1 MPMLQSSIHVFSRV
15 ARRCTDIHFSN
26 LFSDGSMI
34 YVTDTAVALRS
45 SAFTL
50 PDVIQDSPWVDT
62 LIRAFDKYASAADL
76 RLAALGPKAK
86 CPGEYPTISENLRAY
101 GRYSKN
107 QGEKAAFYPV
117 GDCMV
122 NASLLADVLTAI
134 PDACVYAVPGD
145 PLKPLFFRG
154 EYAEGILLP
163 MRLSMQR
170 IGRYLQ
176 ILADYQR
183 ESGEQGADPSRPFI
197 TIPLEKI
204 KEQAEAEDKRQQEA
218 RRQQEQEREARMR
231 QSQAEEAAQREQ
243 DEKEKD
249 EKRENA
255 RKILL
260 SDGENMPVDG
270 AALCELAAE
279 MGVSIPLRTKGFI
292 LQKLATISIA
302 NGQFKR
308 YTFRA
313 KKKGAQGSDAC
324 FKYIQALID
333 ALKMQ
338 PIEEESEN
346 LPENNVPELENRPE
360 NLENP
365 VAKESNSRIHN
376 INMEKFGEQ
385 FQKEYNFLYDCRGYV
400 AGYDEAVSAFDRFQA
415 DHADF
420 VREFAQYRGDVVS
433 SDREAAAFMF
443 ALDSLDDPAPDPD
456 GTPSHSE
463 QSAENNGA
471 ESGVRAANPAPISA
485 AVCPAM
491 YGLLA
496 LSAGTLSTLA
506 RQKNLPDSEKY
517 SALEVF
523 HEKIVRAALTLDV
536 SQYANWQQL
545 FEAAYSVAF
554 PAPAPEQ
561 KVPQTEK
568 QLQTVGSV
576 CHMVYCTGPNPLGEQ
591 KTMDF
596 PSLAEC
602 REWIAAHRSAD
613 LARSCGYTVYAG
625 SHDYVLRDGDGFPVV
640 LLTYSRAAPVPP
652 QNGAK
657 SDDRPANLSRKRK
670 KPNPEKRHEAAQKAN
685 ADKALLQTFV
695 ESDLSCFGHVTADTQ
710 SALQF
715 QGYFWDGS
723 KLRKC
728 KKPLHVFSVS
738 TG

>member
-1 MPMLQSSIHVFSRV
+1 MPMLQSSIHIFQRV
-15 ARRCTDIHFSN
+15 AHRCTDSRFSN
-26 LFSDGSMI
+26 LLSAGPMVYASDRFM
-34 YVTDTAVALRS
+34 VLRS

-50 PDVIQDSPWVDT
+50 PDVVSGTPAVDALT
-62 LIRAFDKYASAADL
+62 RVFDDVSSRDLHFAASA
-76 RLAALGPKAK
+76 PKADYHCGK
-86 CPGEYPTISENLRAY
+86 PIISEKLHAY
-101 GRYSKN
+101 VRFAKN
-107 QGEKAAFYPV
+107 QGEKAAYYPV

-145 PLKPLFFRG
+145 PFKPLFFRG

-183 ESGEQGADPSRPFI
+183 ESGEQGADPSHPFM

-204 KEQAEAEDKRQQEA
+204 KEQAEAEERRQQEA
-218 RRQQEQEREARMR
+218 QRQQEQEREAYIR
-231 QSQAEEAAQREQ
+231 QRQAEEAAEREQ
-243 DEKEKD
+243 AEEEKA
-249 EKRENA
+249 EKREST
-255 RKILL
+255 RKTLL

-270 AALCELAAE
+270 AALCDLAAE

-333 ALKMQ
+333 ALKMK
-338 PIEEESEN
+338 PFEEKTEKQ
-346 LPENNVPELENRPE
+346 PENNVPELENRPE
-360 NLENP
+360 NLKNP
-365 VAKESNSRIHN
+365 VAKESKSHIHN
-376 INMEKFGEQ
+376 ISMEKFCEQ

-400 AGYDEAVSAFDRFQA
+400 AGYDEAVSAFDRFQI

-443 ALDSLDDPAPDPD
+443 ALDVLDDPAPVPD
-456 GTPSHSE
+456 ETPSHDE
-463 QSAENNGA
+463 QLPENNGA
-471 ESGVRAANPAPISA
+471 HSEMQPPI
-485 AVCPAM
+485 
-491 YGLLA
+491 
-496 LSAGTLSTLA
+496 
-506 RQKNLPDSEKY
+506 
-517 SALEVF
+517 
-523 HEKIVRAALTLDV
+523 
-536 SQYANWQQL
+536 
-545 FEAAYSVAF
+545 
-554 PAPAPEQ
+554 
-561 KVPQTEK
+561 
-568 QLQTVGSV
+568 
-576 CHMVYCTGPNPLGEQ
+576 
-591 KTMDF
+591 
-596 PSLAEC
+596 
-602 REWIAAHRSAD
+602 
-613 LARSCGYTVYAG
+613 
-625 SHDYVLRDGDGFPVV
+625 
-640 LLTYSRAAPVPP
+640 PP
-652 QNGAK
+652 QNGAT

-670 KPNPEKRHEAAQKAN
+670 KPNMQKRHEAAQKAS

-695 ESDLSCFGHVTADTQ
+695 ESDLSRFGHVTAGTQ

>member
-1 MPMLQSSIHVFSRV
+1 MPMLQSSIHVFPRV
-15 ARRCTDIHFSN
+15 ARRCTNPRFSN

-50 PDVIQDSPWVDT
+50 PDVIQDSPSVDT
-62 LIRAFDKYASAADL
+62 LIRAFDKYANVAGL

-86 CPGEYPTISENLRAY
+86 CPGEYPIISENLRAY

-107 QGEKAAFYPV
+107 QGEKAAYYPV

-145 PLKPLFFRG
+145 PYKPLFLRG

-183 ESGEQGADPSRPFI
+183 ESGERGADPSNPFM

-204 KEQAEAEDKRQQEA
+204 KEQAEAEERRQQEA
-218 RRQQEQEREARMR
+218 QRQQEQEREAYIR
-231 QSQAEEAAQREQ
+231 QRQAEEAAEREQ
-243 DEKEKD
+243 AEEEKA
-249 EKRENA
+249 EKREST
-255 RKILL
+255 RKTLL

-270 AALCELAAE
+270 AALCDLAAE

-338 PIEEESEN
+338 STESESEN
-346 LPENNVPELENRPE
+346 LPENNVPELEKRPAA
-360 NLENP
+360 LEDSA
-365 VAKESNSRIHN
+365 AKESNSRIHN
-376 INMEKFGEQ
+376 ISMEKFCEQ

-415 DHADF
+415 DHVDF

-443 ALDSLDDPAPDPD
+443 AIDVLDDPD
-456 GTPSHSE
+456 GTPSPDE
-463 QSAENNGA
+463 QLPENNGA
-471 ESGVRAANPAPISA
+471 HSEFQPPI
-485 AVCPAM
+485 
-491 YGLLA
+491 
-496 LSAGTLSTLA
+496 
-506 RQKNLPDSEKY
+506 
-517 SALEVF
+517 
-523 HEKIVRAALTLDV
+523 
-536 SQYANWQQL
+536 
-545 FEAAYSVAF
+545 
-554 PAPAPEQ
+554 
-561 KVPQTEK
+561 
-568 QLQTVGSV
+568 
-576 CHMVYCTGPNPLGEQ
+576 
-591 KTMDF
+591 
-596 PSLAEC
+596 
-602 REWIAAHRSAD
+602 
-613 LARSCGYTVYAG
+613 
-625 SHDYVLRDGDGFPVV
+625 
-640 LLTYSRAAPVPP
+640 PP

-657 SDDRPANLSRKRK
+657 SDERPANPSRKRK
-670 KPNPEKRHEAAQKAN
+670 KPNLQKRHEAARKAN
-685 ADKALLQTFV
+685 DDKALLQTFV
-695 ESDLSCFGHVTADTQ
+695 ESDLSRFGHVMAETQ

-728 KKPLHVFSVS
+728 KKTLHVFSVS

>member
-1 MPMLQSSIHVFSRV
+1 MLFRSV
-15 ARRCTDIHFSN
+15 ARRCNDPRFSN

-50 PDVIQDSPWVDT
+50 PDVIPDSPAVDT
-62 LIRAFDKYASAADL
+62 LIRAFDKYSSAADL

-86 CPGEYPTISENLRAY
+86 CPGEYPIISENLRAY
-101 GRYSKN
+101 DRYSKD
-107 QGEKAAFYPV
+107 QGAKSAFYPV

-122 NASLLADVLTAI
+122 NASLLADVLAAI

-145 PLKPLFFRG
+145 PYKPIFFRG
-154 EYAEGILLP
+154 EYAEGLLFPVRLP
-163 MRLSMQR
+163 MRDILHS
-170 IGRYLQ
+170 LQ
-176 ILADYQR
+176 LLADYQR
-183 ESGEQGADPSRPFI
+183 GSGEHGADPSRPFM

-204 KEQAEAEDKRQQEA
+204 KEQAEAEERRQQEA
-218 RRQQEQEREARMR
+218 RRQQEQEREAYIR
-231 QSQAEEAAQREQ
+231 QRQAEEAAQREQ
-243 DEKEKD
+243 AEKEKA
-249 EKRENA
+249 EKREST
-255 RKILL
+255 RKTLL

-292 LQKLATISIA
+292 LQKLATISISD
-302 NGQFKR
+302 GQFKH
-308 YTFRA
+308 YKFRA
-313 KKKGAQGSDAC
+313 KTKGTQGSDAR

-338 PIEEESEN
+338 PIEEKSEN
-346 LPENNVPELENRPE
+346 SPENNVPELENRPA
-360 NLENP
+360 NLEKP
-365 VAKESNSRIHN
+365 AEKESNSRIHH
-376 INMEKFGEQ
+376 IGMEKFCEQ

-400 AGYDEAVSAFDRFQA
+400 AGYDEAVSAFDRFQI

-463 QSAENNGA
+463 QLPENNGA
-471 ESGVRAANPAPISA
+471 HSELHPPI
-485 AVCPAM
+485 
-491 YGLLA
+491 
-496 LSAGTLSTLA
+496 
-506 RQKNLPDSEKY
+506 
-517 SALEVF
+517 
-523 HEKIVRAALTLDV
+523 
-536 SQYANWQQL
+536 
-545 FEAAYSVAF
+545 
-554 PAPAPEQ
+554 
-561 KVPQTEK
+561 
-568 QLQTVGSV
+568 
-576 CHMVYCTGPNPLGEQ
+576 
-591 KTMDF
+591 
-596 PSLAEC
+596 
-602 REWIAAHRSAD
+602 
-613 LARSCGYTVYAG
+613 
-625 SHDYVLRDGDGFPVV
+625 
-640 LLTYSRAAPVPP
+640 PP

-670 KPNPEKRHEAAQKAN
+670 KPNMQKRHEAAQKVS

-695 ESDLSCFGHVTADTQ
+695 ESDLSRFGHVTAETQ

-723 KLRKC
+723 KLCKC

>member
-1 MPMLQSSIHVFSRV
+1 MPMLQSSIHIFQRV
-15 ARRCTDIHFSN
+15 AHRCTDSRFSN
-26 LFSDGSMI
+26 LLSAGPMI
-34 YVTDTAVALRS
+34 YATDTAIALRS

-50 PDVIQDSPWVDT
+50 PGIVSGTPAVDALT
-62 LIRAFDKYASAADL
+62 RVFDDLSSRDLHFAASA
-76 RLAALGPKAK
+76 PKANYHCGK
-86 CPGEYPTISENLRAY
+86 PIISEKLHAY
-101 GRYSKN
+101 VRFATN
-107 QGEKAAFYPV
+107 RGEKVAFYPV

-145 PLKPLFFRG
+145 PLKPLFFHG

-183 ESGEQGADPSRPFI
+183 ESGEQGADPSHPFM
-197 TIPLEKI
+197 TIALDKI
-204 KEQAEAEDKRQQEA
+204 AEQAAEETRRQQEA
-218 RRQQEQEREARMR
+218 QRQQEQEREAYIR
-231 QSQAEEAAQREQ
+231 QRQAEEAAEREQ
-243 DEKEKD
+243 AEEEKA
-249 EKRENA
+249 EKREST
-255 RKILL
+255 RKTLL

-270 AALCELAAE
+270 AALCDLAAE

-333 ALKMQ
+333 ALKMK
-338 PIEEESEN
+338 PFEEKTEKQ
-346 LPENNVPELENRPE
+346 PENNVPELENRPE
-360 NLENP
+360 NLKNP
-365 VAKESNSRIHN
+365 VAKESKSHIHN
-376 INMEKFGEQ
+376 INMEKFCEQ

-443 ALDSLDDPAPDPD
+443 ALDVLDDPN
-456 GTPSHSE
+456 GTPSPDE
-463 QSAENNGA
+463 QLPENNGA
-471 ESGVRAANPAPISA
+471 HSEFQPPI
-485 AVCPAM
+485 
-491 YGLLA
+491 
-496 LSAGTLSTLA
+496 
-506 RQKNLPDSEKY
+506 
-517 SALEVF
+517 
-523 HEKIVRAALTLDV
+523 
-536 SQYANWQQL
+536 
-545 FEAAYSVAF
+545 
-554 PAPAPEQ
+554 
-561 KVPQTEK
+561 
-568 QLQTVGSV
+568 
-576 CHMVYCTGPNPLGEQ
+576 
-591 KTMDF
+591 
-596 PSLAEC
+596 
-602 REWIAAHRSAD
+602 
-613 LARSCGYTVYAG
+613 
-625 SHDYVLRDGDGFPVV
+625 
-640 LLTYSRAAPVPP
+640 PP
-652 QNGAK
+652 QNGAQ
-657 SDDRPANLSRKRK
+657 SDDHPTNPSRKRK
-670 KPNPEKRHEAAQKAN
+670 KPNLQKRHEAARKAN

-695 ESDLSCFGHVTADTQ
+695 ESDLSSFGHVTAGTQ

>member
-1 MPMLQSSIHVFSRV
+1 MPMLQSSIHVFPRV
-15 ARRCTDIHFSN
+15 ARRCKDSRYSC
-26 LFSDGSMI
+26 LLSAGPMVYAADGFM
-34 YVTDTAVALRS
+34 ALRS

-50 PDVIQDSPWVDT
+50 PDVVSGTSAVDVLT
-62 LIRAFDKYASAADL
+62 RVFDDVSSRDLHFAASA
-76 RLAALGPKAK
+76 PKANYHCGK
-86 CPGEYPTISENLRAY
+86 PIIAEKLHAY
-101 GRYSKN
+101 VRFAKN
-107 QGEKAAFYPV
+107 QGEKAAYYPV

-145 PLKPLFFRG
+145 PFKPLFFRG

-183 ESGEQGADPSRPFI
+183 ESGEQGADPSRPFM
-197 TIPLEKI
+197 TIPLDKI
-204 KEQAEAEDKRQQEA
+204 KEQAEAEERRQQEA
-218 RRQQEQEREARMR
+218 KRQQEQEREEYIR
-231 QSQAEEAAQREQ
+231 QCQAEEAAQREQ
-243 DEKEKD
+243 AEKEKA
-249 EKRENA
+249 EKREST
-255 RKILL
+255 RKTLL
-260 SDGENMPVDG
+260 SEGENMPVDG

-333 ALKMQ
+333 SLKMQ
-338 PIEEESEN
+338 PIEEKSEN
-346 LPENNVPELENRPE
+346 SPENNVPELENRPADME
-360 NLENP
+360 DS
-365 VAKESNSRIHN
+365 VAKESKSHIHN
-376 INMEKFGEQ
+376 ISMEKFCEQ

-400 AGYDEAVSAFDRFQA
+400 SGYDEAVSAFDRFQT

-443 ALDSLDDPAPDPD
+443 ALDVLDDPD
-456 GTPSHSE
+456 GTPSPDE
-463 QSAENNGA
+463 QLPENNGA
-471 ESGVRAANPAPISA
+471 HSEFQPPI
-485 AVCPAM
+485 
-491 YGLLA
+491 
-496 LSAGTLSTLA
+496 
-506 RQKNLPDSEKY
+506 Q
-517 SALEVF
+517 
-523 HEKIVRAALTLDV
+523 
-536 SQYANWQQL
+536 
-545 FEAAYSVAF
+545 
-554 PAPAPEQ
+554 
-561 KVPQTEK
+561 
-568 QLQTVGSV
+568 
-576 CHMVYCTGPNPLGEQ
+576 
-591 KTMDF
+591 
-596 PSLAEC
+596 
-602 REWIAAHRSAD
+602 
-613 LARSCGYTVYAG
+613 
-625 SHDYVLRDGDGFPVV
+625 
-640 LLTYSRAAPVPP
+640 P
-652 QNGAK
+652 QNGAQ
-657 SDDRPANLSRKRK
+657 SDDRPTNPSRKRK
-670 KPNPEKRHEAAQKAN
+670 KPNLQKRHEAARKAN

-695 ESDLSCFGHVTADTQ
+695 ESDLSSFGHVTAGTQ

>member
-1 MPMLQSSIHVFSRV
+1 MPMLQSSIHIFQRV
-15 ARRCTDIHFSN
+15 ARRCTDSHFSC
-26 LFSDGSMI
+26 LLAAGPMV
-34 YVTDTAVALRS
+34 YATDTAVALRS
-45 SAFTL
+45 SAFNL
-50 PDVIQDSPWVDT
+50 PDVVSGTPAVDALT
-62 LIRAFDKYASAADL
+62 RVFDDVSSRDLHFAASA
-76 RLAALGPKAK
+76 PKADYHCGK
-86 CPGEYPTISENLRAY
+86 PIISEKLHAY
-101 GRYSKN
+101 VRFAKN
-107 QGEKAAFYPV
+107 RGEKVAFYPV

-145 PLKPLFFRG
+145 PYKPLFLRG

-183 ESGEQGADPSRPFI
+183 ESGERGADPSRPFM
-197 TIPLEKI
+197 TIPLERI
-204 KEQAEAEDKRQQEA
+204 KEQAEAEERRQQEA
-218 RRQQEQEREARMR
+218 KRQQEQEREEYIR
-231 QSQAEEAAQREQ
+231 QRQAEEATQREQ
-243 DEKEKD
+243 AEKEKA
-249 EKRENA
+249 EKREST

-333 ALKMQ
+333 TLKMQ
-338 PIEEESEN
+338 PIEEKSEN
-346 LPENNVPELENRPE
+346 APENNVPELEKRPAA
-360 NLENP
+360 LEDSA
-365 VAKESNSRIHN
+365 AKESNSRIHN
-376 INMEKFGEQ
+376 ISMEKFCEQ

-420 VREFAQYRGDVVS
+420 VLEFAQYRGDVVS

-443 ALDSLDDPAPDPD
+443 ALNSLDVPDPDPD
-456 GTPSHSE
+456 GTPSSPE

-471 ESGVRAANPAPISA
+471 ESGVRSANPAPISA

-491 YGLLA
+491 HDLLA

-670 KPNPEKRHEAAQKAN
+670 KPNPEKRHAAARKAN
-685 ADKALLQTFV
+685 ADKTLLQTFV
-695 ESDLSCFGHVTADTQ
+695 ESDLSRFGHVTADTQ

>member
-1 MPMLQSSIHVFSRV
+1 MPMLQSSIHIFQRV
-15 ARRCTDIHFSN
+15 ARRCTDSHFSN
-26 LFSDGSMI
+26 LFSVGPMI
-34 YVTDTAVALRS
+34 YATDTAVALRS

-62 LIRAFDKYASAADL
+62 LIRAFDKYANVAGL

-86 CPGEYPTISENLRAY
+86 CPGEYPIISEKLHAY
-101 GRYSKN
+101 VRFAKN
-107 QGEKAAFYPV
+107 RGEKVAFYPV

-145 PLKPLFFRG
+145 PLKPLFFHG
-154 EYAEGILLP
+154 EYAEGLLFPVRLP
-163 MRLSMQR
+163 MSGILHA
-170 IGRYLQ
+170 LQ
-176 ILADYQR
+176 LLADYQR
-183 ESGEQGADPSRPFI
+183 ESGERGADPSRPFM
-197 TIPLEKI
+197 TIPLDKI
-204 KEQAEAEDKRQQEA
+204 KEQAEAEEQRQQEA
-218 RRQQEQEREARMR
+218 RHQQEQEREAYIR
-231 QSQAEEAAQREQ
+231 QHQAEEAAEREQ
-243 DEKEKD
+243 AEKEKD

-260 SDGENMPVDG
+260 SNGENMPVDG

-292 LQKLATISIA
+292 LQKLNTLTIA
-302 NGQFKR
+302 DGQFKR

-324 FKYIQALID
+324 FQYIQALID

-346 LPENNVPELENRPE
+346 SPENNVPELEKRPAA
-360 NLENP
+360 LEDSA
-365 VAKESNSRIHN
+365 AKESNSRIHN
-376 INMEKFGEQ
+376 INMEKFCEQ

-400 AGYDEAVSAFDRFQA
+400 AGYDEAVSAFDRFQS

-443 ALDSLDDPAPDPD
+443 ALDVLDDPD
-456 GTPSHSE
+456 GTPSPPE

-471 ESGVRAANPAPISA
+471 ESGVRSENPAPISA

-491 YGLLA
+491 HDLLA

-554 PAPAPEQ
+554 PAPTPEQ

-576 CHMVYCTGPNPLGEQ
+576 CHMVYCTGQNPLGEQ

-596 PSLAEC
+596 PSLAAC
-602 REWIAAHRSAD
+602 LEWIAAHRSAD
-613 LARSCGYTVYAG
+613 LAHSCGYTVYAG

-640 LLTYSRAAPVPP
+640 LLTYSRTAPVPP
-652 QNGAK
+652 PNGAK

-670 KPNPEKRHEAAQKAN
+670 KPNPEKRHAAARKAS

-695 ESDLSCFGHVTADTQ
+695 ESDLARFGHVTAETR

>member
-1 MPMLQSSIHVFSRV
+1 MPMLQSSIHVFPRV
-15 ARRCTDIHFSN
+15 ARRCTDAHFSN

-50 PDVIQDSPWVDT
+50 PDVLQDSPAIDT
-62 LIRAFDKYASAADL
+62 LIRAFDKYANTAGR

-101 GRYSKN
+101 VRYSKN
-107 QGEKAAFYPV
+107 QGANAAFYPV

-122 NASLLADVLTAI
+122 NASLLADVLAAI

-145 PLKPLFFRG
+145 PFKPLFFRG
-154 EYAEGILLP
+154 EYAEGLLFPVRLP
-163 MRLSMQR
+163 MRDILHS
-170 IGRYLQ
+170 LQ
-176 ILADYQR
+176 LLADYQHGF
-183 ESGEQGADPSRPFI
+183 GEQGTDPFRPFM
-197 TIPLEKI
+197 TIPLDKI
-204 KEQAEAEDKRQQEA
+204 KEQAEAENQRQQEA
-218 RRQQEQEREARMR
+218 RRQLEQEREAYIR
-231 QSQAEEAAQREQ
+231 QRQAEEAAQREQ
-243 DEKEKD
+243 AEKEKA

-270 AALCELAAE
+270 AALCELATKKDI
-279 MGVSIPLRTKGFI
+279 SIPLRTKGFI

-302 NGQFKR
+302 EGQFNR

-338 PIEEESEN
+338 PIEEKSEKQ
-346 LPENNVPELENRPE
+346 PENNVPELENRPV
-360 NLENP
+360 NLEKP
-365 VAKESNSRIHN
+365 AAKESNSRIHH
-376 INMEKFGEQ
+376 IGMEKFCEQ

-443 ALDSLDDPAPDPD
+443 ALDVLDHPNPNPD
-456 GTPSHSE
+456 GTPSHPE
-463 QSAENNGA
+463 QLPENNGA
-471 ESGVRAANPAPISA
+471 HSEIQPPI
-485 AVCPAM
+485 
-491 YGLLA
+491 L
-496 LSAGTLSTLA
+496 
-506 RQKNLPDSEKY
+506 
-517 SALEVF
+517 
-523 HEKIVRAALTLDV
+523 
-536 SQYANWQQL
+536 
-545 FEAAYSVAF
+545 
-554 PAPAPEQ
+554 
-561 KVPQTEK
+561 
-568 QLQTVGSV
+568 
-576 CHMVYCTGPNPLGEQ
+576 
-591 KTMDF
+591 
-596 PSLAEC
+596 
-602 REWIAAHRSAD
+602 
-613 LARSCGYTVYAG
+613 
-625 SHDYVLRDGDGFPVV
+625 
-640 LLTYSRAAPVPP
+640 P

-657 SDDRPANLSRKRK
+657 SDDRPADSSRKRK
-670 KPNPEKRHEAAQKAN
+670 KPNLQKRHEAARKAN

-695 ESDLSCFGHVTADTQ
+695 ESDLSSFGHVTADTQ

>member
-1 MPMLQSSIHVFSRV
+1 MPMLQSSIHVFPRV
-15 ARRCTDIHFSN
+15 ARRCTDSHFSC
-26 LFSDGSMI
+26 LLAAGPMI
-34 YVTDTAVALRS
+34 YATDTAVALRS

-50 PDVIQDSPWVDT
+50 PDVIQDSPVIDT
-62 LIRAFDKYASAADL
+62 LVRMFDKYSSAADL

-86 CPGEYPTISENLRAY
+86 CPGEYPTISKNLRAY
-101 GRYSKN
+101 CRYSKN
-107 QGEKAAFYPV
+107 HGEKAAFYPV

-122 NASLLADVLTAI
+122 NAALLSDVLAAI

-145 PLKPLFFRG
+145 PFKPLFFRG
-154 EYAEGILLP
+154 EYAEGLLFPFRLPLSGILH
-163 MRLSMQR
+163 S
-170 IGRYLQ
+170 LQ
-176 ILADYQR
+176 LLTDYQR
-183 ESGEQGADPSRPFI
+183 GSGEQGADPFRPFM
-197 TIPLEKI
+197 TIPLDKI
-204 KEQAEAEDKRQQEA
+204 KEQAEAENQRQQEA
-218 RRQQEQEREARMR
+218 RRQQEQEREARIR

-243 DEKEKD
+243 AEKEKA
-249 EKRENA
+249 EKREST
-255 RKILL
+255 RKTLL

-279 MGVSIPLRTKGFI
+279 MGIAIPLRTKGFI
-292 LQKLATISIA
+292 LQKLATISISD
-302 NGQFKR
+302 GQFKR

-338 PIEEESEN
+338 STESESEN
-346 LPENNVPELENRPE
+346 PPENNVPELENRPA
-360 NLENP
+360 NLEKTA
-365 VAKESNSRIHN
+365 AKESNSRIHN
-376 INMEKFGEQ
+376 IGMEKFCEQ

-463 QSAENNGA
+463 RPAENNGA
-471 ESGVRAANPAPISA
+471 HSEIQPPI
-485 AVCPAM
+485 
-491 YGLLA
+491 
-496 LSAGTLSTLA
+496 
-506 RQKNLPDSEKY
+506 
-517 SALEVF
+517 
-523 HEKIVRAALTLDV
+523 
-536 SQYANWQQL
+536 
-545 FEAAYSVAF
+545 
-554 PAPAPEQ
+554 
-561 KVPQTEK
+561 
-568 QLQTVGSV
+568 
-576 CHMVYCTGPNPLGEQ
+576 
-591 KTMDF
+591 
-596 PSLAEC
+596 
-602 REWIAAHRSAD
+602 
-613 LARSCGYTVYAG
+613 
-625 SHDYVLRDGDGFPVV
+625 
-640 LLTYSRAAPVPP
+640 PP

-657 SDDRPANLSRKRK
+657 SDDRPTNPSRKRK
-670 KPNPEKRHEAAQKAN
+670 KPNPEKRHEAARKAN

-695 ESDLSCFGHVTADTQ
+695 ESDLSRFGHVTAETQ

-715 QGYFWDGS
+715 QGYFWNGS

>member
-1 MPMLQSSIHVFSRV
+1 MPMLQSSIHVFQRV
-15 ARRCTDIHFSN
+15 ARRCNDPRFSN
-26 LFSDGSMI
+26 LFSAGPMV
-34 YVTDTAVALRS
+34 YATDTAIALRS

-50 PDVIQDSPWVDT
+50 PDVIPDSPSVDA
-62 LIRAFDKYASAADL
+62 LIRTFDKYSSAADL

-86 CPGEYPTISENLRAY
+86 CPGEYPIISENLHTY
-101 GRYSKN
+101 GRYAKD
-107 QGEKAAFYPV
+107 QGAKAAFYPV

-145 PLKPLFFRG
+145 PYKPLFLRG
-154 EYAEGILLP
+154 EYAEGLLFPVRRP
-163 MRLSMQR
+163 MRDILHS
-170 IGRYLQ
+170 LQ
-176 ILADYQR
+176 LLADYQR
-183 ESGEQGADPSRPFI
+183 GSGERGADPSRPFM
-197 TIPLEKI
+197 TIPLERI
-204 KEQAEAEDKRQQEA
+204 KEQAEAEERRQQEA
-218 RRQQEQEREARMR
+218 RCQQAQEREEYIR
-231 QSQAEEAAQREQ
+231 QCQAEEAAEREQ
-243 DEKEKD
+243 AEKEKA
-249 EKRENA
+249 EKREST

-260 SDGENMPVDG
+260 SEGENMPVDG
-270 AALCELAAE
+270 ATLCELAAE

-292 LQKLATISIA
+292 LQRLATISIA
-302 NGQFKR
+302 DGQFKH

-313 KKKGAQGSDAC
+313 KKKGAQGSDSC

-338 PIEEESEN
+338 STESESEN
-346 LPENNVPELENRPE
+346 SPENNVPELENRPE

-376 INMEKFGEQ
+376 INMEKFCEQ

-420 VREFAQYRGDVVS
+420 VLEFAQYRGDVVS

-443 ALDSLDDPAPDPD
+443 ALDVLDDPD
-456 GTPSHSE
+456 GTPSHPE

-471 ESGVRAANPAPISA
+471 ESGVRSANPAPISA

-491 YGLLA
+491 HGLLA

-625 SHDYVLRDGDGFPVV
+625 SHDHVLRDGDGFPVA
-640 LLTYSRAAPVPP
+640 LLTASRAA
-652 QNGAK
+652 AI
-657 SDDRPANLSRKRK
+657 
-670 KPNPEKRHEAAQKAN
+670 
-685 ADKALLQTFV
+685 
-695 ESDLSCFGHVTADTQ
+695 DT
-710 SALQF
+710 
-715 QGYFWDGS
+715 G
-723 KLRKC
+723 
-728 KKPLHVFSVS
+728 
-738 TG
+738 

>member
-1 MPMLQSSIHVFSRV
+1 MSMLQSSIHIFQRV
-15 ARRCTDIHFSN
+15 ARRCKDDRFSN
-26 LFSDGSMI
+26 LLSAGPMV
-34 YVTDTAVALRS
+34 YATDRFIALRS

-50 PDVIQDSPWVDT
+50 PDVIEDSPSVNT
-62 LIRAFDKYASAADL
+62 LILAFDKYANTAGL

-86 CPGEYPTISENLRAY
+86 CPGEYPIISENLRAY
-101 GRYSKN
+101 CRYSKK
-107 QGEKAAFYPV
+107 QGAKAAFYPV

-122 NASLLADVLTAI
+122 NASLLADVLAAI

-145 PLKPLFFRG
+145 PYKPLFLRG

-163 MRLSMQR
+163 MRLNMQR

-183 ESGEQGADPSRPFI
+183 ESGERGADPSHPFM
-197 TIPLEKI
+197 TISLDKI
-204 KEQAEAEDKRQQEA
+204 KEQAEAEERRQQEA
-218 RRQQEQEREARMR
+218 QRQQAQEREEYIR
-231 QSQAEEAAQREQ
+231 QCQAEEAAEREQ
-243 DEKEKD
+243 AEKEKA
-249 EKRENA
+249 EKREST
-255 RKILL
+255 RKTML
-260 SDGENMPVDG
+260 SEGENMPVDG
-270 AALCELAAE
+270 ASLCELAAE
-279 MGVSIPLRTKGFI
+279 MGIAIPLRTKGFI

-338 PIEEESEN
+338 SFEEKTEKQ
-346 LPENNVPELENRPE
+346 PENNVPELENRPAK
-360 NLENP
+360 LEKP
-365 VAKESNSRIHN
+365 AAKESNSRIHN
-376 INMEKFGEQ
+376 ISMEKFCEQ

-400 AGYDEAVSAFDRFQA
+400 AGYDEAVSAFDRFQI

-443 ALDSLDDPAPDPD
+443 ALDVLDDPD

-463 QSAENNGA
+463 RPAENNGA
-471 ESGVRAANPAPISA
+471 HSEIQPPI
-485 AVCPAM
+485 
-491 YGLLA
+491 
-496 LSAGTLSTLA
+496 
-506 RQKNLPDSEKY
+506 
-517 SALEVF
+517 
-523 HEKIVRAALTLDV
+523 
-536 SQYANWQQL
+536 
-545 FEAAYSVAF
+545 
-554 PAPAPEQ
+554 
-561 KVPQTEK
+561 
-568 QLQTVGSV
+568 
-576 CHMVYCTGPNPLGEQ
+576 
-591 KTMDF
+591 
-596 PSLAEC
+596 
-602 REWIAAHRSAD
+602 
-613 LARSCGYTVYAG
+613 
-625 SHDYVLRDGDGFPVV
+625 
-640 LLTYSRAAPVPP
+640 PP

-670 KPNPEKRHEAAQKAN
+670 KPNPEKRHAAARKAN
-685 ADKALLQTFV
+685 ADKTLLQTFI
-695 ESDLSCFGHVTADTQ
+695 ESDLSRFGHVTADTQ

-715 QGYFWDGS
+715 QGYFWDGY

>member
-1 MPMLQSSIHVFSRV
+1 MPMLQSSIHIFQRV
-15 ARRCTDIHFSN
+15 AHRCKDDRFSSLLSAGPMVYATDRFI
-26 LFSDGSMI
+26 
-34 YVTDTAVALRS
+34 ALRS

-50 PDVIQDSPWVDT
+50 PDVIEDSPSVNT
-62 LIRAFDKYASAADL
+62 LILAFDKYANTAGL

-86 CPGEYPTISENLRAY
+86 CPGEYPIISENLRAY
-101 GRYSKN
+101 CRYSKN
-107 QGEKAAFYPV
+107 QGAKAAFYPV

-122 NASLLADVLTAI
+122 NASLLADVLAAI

-145 PLKPLFFRG
+145 PYKPLFLRG

-183 ESGEQGADPSRPFI
+183 ESGERGADPSHPFM
-197 TIPLEKI
+197 TISLDKI
-204 KEQAEAEDKRQQEA
+204 KEQAEAEEQRQQETQ
-218 RRQQEQEREARMR
+218 RQQAQEREEYIR
-231 QSQAEEAAQREQ
+231 QCQAEEAAQREQ
-243 DEKEKD
+243 AEKEKA
-249 EKRENA
+249 EKRESTC
-255 RKILL
+255 KTLL

-270 AALCELAAE
+270 ASLCELAAE
-279 MGVSIPLRTKGFI
+279 MGIAIPLRTKGFI

-338 PIEEESEN
+338 SFEEKTEKQ
-346 LPENNVPELENRPE
+346 PENNVPELENRPE

-376 INMEKFGEQ
+376 ISMEKFCEQ

-400 AGYDEAVSAFDRFQA
+400 AGYDEAVSAFDRFQS

-443 ALDSLDDPAPDPD
+443 ALDVLDDPD
-456 GTPSHSE
+456 GTPSPDE
-463 QSAENNGA
+463 QLPENNGA
-471 ESGVRAANPAPISA
+471 H
-485 AVCPAM
+485 
-491 YGLLA
+491 
-496 LSAGTLSTLA
+496 
-506 RQKNLPDSEKY
+506 SE
-517 SALEVF
+517 F
-523 HEKIVRAALTLDV
+523 
-536 SQYANWQQL
+536 Q
-545 FEAAYSVAF
+545 
-554 PAPAPEQ
+554 
-561 KVPQTEK
+561 
-568 QLQTVGSV
+568 
-576 CHMVYCTGPNPLGEQ
+576 
-591 KTMDF
+591 
-596 PSLAEC
+596 PSL
-602 REWIAAHRSAD
+602 
-613 LARSCGYTVYAG
+613 
-625 SHDYVLRDGDGFPVV
+625 
-640 LLTYSRAAPVPP
+640 PP

-670 KPNPEKRHEAAQKAN
+670 KPNPEKRHEAARKAN

-695 ESDLSCFGHVTADTQ
+695 ESDLSRFGHVTAETR

>member
-1 MPMLQSSIHVFSRV
+1 MSMLQSSIHIFQRV
-15 ARRCTDIHFSN
+15 ALRCKDDRFSN
-26 LFSDGSMI
+26 LLSAGPMV
-34 YVTDTAVALRS
+34 YATDTAVALRS

-50 PDVIQDSPWVDT
+50 PDVIQGSPAIDT
-62 LIRAFDKYASAADL
+62 LARLFDQHSSADGL

-86 CPGEYPTISENLRAY
+86 CPGEYPIISENLRAY
-101 GRYSKN
+101 ARYSKN

-122 NASLLADVLTAI
+122 NASLLADVLAAI

-154 EYAEGILLP
+154 AYAEGLLFPVRLP
-163 MRLSMQR
+163 MSGILHA
-170 IGRYLQ
+170 LQ
-176 ILADYQR
+176 LLADYQR
-183 ESGEQGADPSRPFI
+183 ESSERGADPSRPFM
-197 TIPLEKI
+197 TIPLEKL
-204 KEQAEAEDKRQQEA
+204 KEQAEAEERRQQEA
-218 RRQQEQEREARMR
+218 QRQQKQEREAYIR
-231 QSQAEEAAQREQ
+231 QRQAEEAAEREQ
-243 DEKEKD
+243 AEKEKA
-249 EKRENA
+249 EKRSTT

-279 MGVSIPLRTKGFI
+279 MGIAIPLRTKGFI

-302 NGQFKR
+302 DGQFKR
-308 YTFRA
+308 YTFRD

-324 FKYIQALID
+324 FKYIQALIG

-338 PIEEESEN
+338 PIEEKSEN
-346 LPENNVPELENRPE
+346 SPENNVPELENRSAK
-360 NLENP
+360 LEKP
-365 VAKESNSRIHN
+365 AAKESNSCIHN
-376 INMEKFGEQ
+376 ISMEKFCEQ

-443 ALDSLDDPAPDPD
+443 ALDVLDDPD
-456 GTPSHSE
+456 GTPSPDE
-463 QSAENNGA
+463 QLPENNGA
-471 ESGVRAANPAPISA
+471 HSEFQPPI
-485 AVCPAM
+485 
-491 YGLLA
+491 
-496 LSAGTLSTLA
+496 
-506 RQKNLPDSEKY
+506 
-517 SALEVF
+517 
-523 HEKIVRAALTLDV
+523 
-536 SQYANWQQL
+536 
-545 FEAAYSVAF
+545 
-554 PAPAPEQ
+554 
-561 KVPQTEK
+561 
-568 QLQTVGSV
+568 
-576 CHMVYCTGPNPLGEQ
+576 
-591 KTMDF
+591 
-596 PSLAEC
+596 
-602 REWIAAHRSAD
+602 
-613 LARSCGYTVYAG
+613 
-625 SHDYVLRDGDGFPVV
+625 
-640 LLTYSRAAPVPP
+640 PP

-695 ESDLSCFGHVTADTQ
+695 ESDLSRFGHVTAETQ

-715 QGYFWDGS
+715 QGYFGDGS

>member
-1 MPMLQSSIHVFSRV
+1 MPMLQSSIHIFQRV
-15 ARRCTDIHFSN
+15 ARRCTDSHFSC
-26 LFSDGSMI
+26 LLAAGPMV
-34 YVTDTAVALRS
+34 YATDTAVALRS

-62 LIRAFDKYASAADL
+62 LIRAFDKYANVAGL

-86 CPGEYPTISENLRAY
+86 CPGEYPIISENLRAY
-101 GRYSKN
+101 DRYSKN
-107 QGEKAAFYPV
+107 RGEKVAFYPV

-145 PLKPLFFRG
+145 PYKPLFLRG

-163 MRLSMQR
+163 IRLSMQR

-183 ESGEQGADPSRPFI
+183 ESGEQGADPSHPFM
-197 TIPLEKI
+197 TIPLDKI
-204 KEQAEAEDKRQQEA
+204 KEQAEAEERRQQEA
-218 RRQQEQEREARMR
+218 KRQQEQEREEYIR
-231 QSQAEEAAQREQ
+231 QCQAEEAAQREQ
-243 DEKEKD
+243 AEKEKA
-249 EKRENA
+249 EKREST
-255 RKILL
+255 RKTLL
-260 SDGENMPVDG
+260 SEGENMPVDG

-292 LQKLATISIA
+292 LQKLATITIA
-302 NGQFKR
+302 DGQFKH

-313 KKKGAQGSDAC
+313 KKKGAQGSNAC

-338 PIEEESEN
+338 PIEEKSEN
-346 LPENNVPELENRPE
+346 SPENNVPELEKRPAD
-360 NLENP
+360 LEDSA
-365 VAKESNSRIHN
+365 AKESNSRIHN
-376 INMEKFGEQ
+376 INMEKFCEQ

-443 ALDSLDDPAPDPD
+443 ALDVLDDPD
-456 GTPSHSE
+456 GTPSPDE
-463 QSAENNGA
+463 QLPENNGA
-471 ESGVRAANPAPISA
+471 ESGARAENLSPISA
-485 AVCPAM
+485 DACPAM
-491 YGLLA
+491 HDLLA

-506 RQKNLPDSEKY
+506 RQKNLPNSEKY
-517 SALEVF
+517 SVLEAF
-523 HEKIVRAALTLDV
+523 HAKIVQAAQTLDV
-536 SQYANWQQL
+536 SRYENWQQL

-554 PAPAPEQ
+554 PTPAPEQ
-561 KVPQTEK
+561 NVPQSEN
-568 QLQTVGSV
+568 QPQMVGSA

-670 KPNPEKRHEAAQKAN
+670 KPNVQKRHEAAQKAN

-695 ESDLSCFGHVTADTQ
+695 ESDLSRFGHVTADTQ

>member
-15 ARRCTDIHFSN
+15 ARRCKDDRFSN
-26 LFSDGSMI
+26 LLSAGPMV
-34 YVTDTAVALRS
+34 YATDTAVALRS
-45 SAFTL
+45 SAFNL
-50 PDVIQDSPWVDT
+50 PDVVSGTPAVDALT
-62 LIRAFDKYASAADL
+62 HVFDDVSNRDLHFAASA
-76 RLAALGPKAK
+76 PKANYHCGK
-86 CPGEYPTISENLRAY
+86 PIIAEKLHAY
-101 GRYSKN
+101 VRFAKN
-107 QGEKAAFYPV
+107 QGAKAAFYPV

-122 NASLLADVLTAI
+122 NASLLADVLAAI

-145 PLKPLFFRG
+145 PYKPLFLRG
-154 EYAEGILLP
+154 EYAEGLLLP
-163 MRLSMQR
+163 VRRPMRDILHS
-170 IGRYLQ
+170 LQ
-176 ILADYQR
+176 LLADYQR
-183 ESGEQGADPSRPFI
+183 ESGEQGADPSNPFM
-197 TIPLEKI
+197 TIPLERI
-204 KEQAEAEDKRQQEA
+204 KEQAEAEEQRQQEA
-218 RRQQEQEREARMR
+218 RRRQAQEREEYIR
-231 QSQAEEAAQREQ
+231 QCQAEEAAQREQ
-243 DEKEKD
+243 AEKEKA
-249 EKRENA
+249 EKREST
-255 RKILL
+255 RKTLL
-260 SDGENMPVDG
+260 SEGENMPVNG
-270 AALCELAAE
+270 AAICELAAE

-302 NGQFKR
+302 DGQFKR

-338 PIEEESEN
+338 STESESEN

-376 INMEKFGEQ
+376 ISMEKFCEQ

-420 VREFAQYRGDVVS
+420 VREFSQYRGDVVS

-443 ALDSLDDPAPDPD
+443 ALDVLDDPD
-456 GTPSHSE
+456 GTPSHPE

-471 ESGVRAANPAPISA
+471 ESGVRSANPAPISA

-491 YGLLA
+491 HGLLA

-670 KPNPEKRHEAAQKAN
+670 KPNPEKRHAAAQKAS

-695 ESDLSCFGHVTADTQ
+695 ESDLSRFGHVTVETQ